1 MPHNPYLVTMP
12 AHNSTLPA
20 HLFGSVQNVARQ
32 DRFSINPMACIK
44 SIINHYE
51 TMRVP
56 IPASFDDHD
65 KWGKLGTLTVV
76 PIPASFDDHNEWGGP
91 GTLTVLFR
99 KQMTAILWDA
109 LERNND
115 DPKQFSYCLSPADM
129 FIKWKGPS
137 FHSDT
142 RPPSPAHGRG
152 SLKNSE
158 QMLKHARIYEEALK
172 KVIDCY
178 LDAVNRDD
186 YIQWWNPDWGAQRKL
201 KWLKDRNAEFTLQV
215 WGPGGNLGTQYTM
228 CNASSWW

>member
-76 PIPASFDDHNEWGGP
+76 PIPASFDDHNEG
-91 GTLTVLFR
+91 V
-99 KQMTAILWDA
+99 D
-109 LERNND
+109 LE
-115 DPKQFSYCLSPADM
+115 
-129 FIKWKGPS
+129 
-137 FHSDT
+137 HSQCY
-142 RPPSPAHGRG
+142 
-152 SLKNSE
+152 SE
-158 QMLKHARIYEEALK
+158 NK
-172 KVIDCY
+172 
-178 LDAVNRDD
+178 
-186 YIQWWNPDWGAQRKL
+186 
-201 KWLKDRNAEFTLQV
+201 
-215 WGPGGNLGTQYTM
+215 
-228 CNASSWW
+228 